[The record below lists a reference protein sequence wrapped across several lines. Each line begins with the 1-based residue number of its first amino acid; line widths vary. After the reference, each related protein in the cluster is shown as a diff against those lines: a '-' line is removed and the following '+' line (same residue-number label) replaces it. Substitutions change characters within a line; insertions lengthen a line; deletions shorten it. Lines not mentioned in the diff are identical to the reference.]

1 MATSKSKAVSK
12 PGLAIN
18 LEEIKKAAAVLRGL
32 NHKTRQDI
40 LNLLDANEGIRVTD
54 IYKKL
59 KKEQSLTSSYLAILR
74 RAGVVTTK
82 RDGQVIYYSVDHKRL
97 AEVEKGARL
106 INSR

>member
-1 MATSKSKAVSK
+1 MAKSKSKASST
-12 PGLAIN
+12 PFSLIN
-18 LEEIKKAAAVLRGL
+18 LEEVKKAAAVLRGL

-40 LNLLDANEGIRVTD
+40 LNLLETHKGIKVTD

-82 RDGQVIYYSVDHKRL
+82 RDGQIIYYSVDHKRL
-97 AEVEKGARL
+97 AEVEKGAKL
-106 INSR
+106 INGK